1 MPLPIDLRKRPVS
14 VKVNVSTGEGVE
26 VTWSDGHSSR
36 YDFPYLRDHCP
47 CALCN
52 EERAKRER
60 LGASSKTGGA
70 VLPMF
75 KPRVKAKAAT
85 AVGSYA
91 IQIEFTDGH
100 ATGIFSF
107 EHLREICPCEACQ
120 RNFRA
125 SGGESTM

>member
-1 MPLPIDLRKRPVS
+1 MPIPIDVRKRPIG
-14 VKVNVSTGEGVE
+14 VKVHVTTGEGVE
-26 VTWSDGHSSR
+26 ITWSDGHTSR

-52 EERAKRER
+52 EERAKKER
-60 LGASSKTGGA
+60 LGGSTTSGGD
-70 VLPMF
+70 VLPIF

-91 IQIEFTDGH
+91 IQIAFTDGH

-107 EHLREICPCEACQ
+107 EHLREICPCKACQ
-120 RNFRA
+120 QDFR
-125 SGGESTM
+125 SPTTETTM